1 MAPVSSKAF
10 LDIEATIE
18 CIYSETCT
26 WHNNIQSNAPYRL
39 VLATQ
44 LNHLG
49 SLAKWLSVLSWTKQL
64 WVRIPI
70 LSLILININIC
81 KVCNITCCLCKT
93 YQTKCSWI
101 IWPIKDRI
109 FSRDV
114 FKGRSIFSGSFQENI
129 AFAFIWLISFNA
141 L

>member
-49 SLAKWLSVLSWTKQL
+49 SLAKWLSVLLWTKQL
-64 WVRIPI
+64 WVQV
-70 LSLILININIC
+70 

-93 YQTKCSWI
+93 HQTKCSWI

-114 FKGRSIFSGSFQENI
+114 FKGRSIFSGCFQENI
-129 AFAFIWLISFNA
+129 AFAFIWFISFNA